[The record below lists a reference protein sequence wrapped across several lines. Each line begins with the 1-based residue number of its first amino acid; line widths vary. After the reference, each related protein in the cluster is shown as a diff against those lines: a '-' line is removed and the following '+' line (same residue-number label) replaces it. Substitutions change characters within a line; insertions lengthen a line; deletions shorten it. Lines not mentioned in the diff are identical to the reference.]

1 MSNKQI
7 KNRLELLR
15 KLMRQNN
22 IDAYIIPTNDFHGSE
37 YVGEYFACRKFISG
51 FTGSAGTCIVT
62 IDEAGLWTDGRYF
75 LQAEEELKNTSIDL
89 YKMGEANVLTIL
101 EFLDQKLDNNST
113 IGFDGR
119 VLSIGFVKNLMNK
132 LKNKNIKYNFE
143 LDLIDQIWENR
154 PNMSSNK
161 VFELSIDYAGEE
173 RISKINKIK
182 NELKNNQ
189 ADYLILTSLDD
200 IAWLLNLR
208 GSDVECNPVF
218 LSYVLISKDEV
229 VLYIDEKKIPT
240 SILNNL
246 NKDEILIKPY
256 NIIYQDIKEI
266 EEDKVVLFD
275 EYKVNYAIKANL
287 KTKNIINKINPTTI
301 YKAIKNETEIKNA
314 YLAHLKDGIALTKFI
329 YYIKH
334 NINKKSFTEISAS
347 DYLENLRKE
356 QPNYIGLS
364 FDTIS
369 GYAHHGA
376 IIHYSATKESNIEL
390 SPKSFLLVDSGGQYL
405 EGTTD
410 VTRTISLGE
419 LTEKE
424 KTYYTLVLKGHL
436 ALSNIIFPEG
446 VSGINLDVLAR
457 ASLWKNLLNYNHGT
471 GHGVG
476 SLLNVHEG
484 PQNISPYQGRASYP
498 FKPGMITS
506 NEPGIY
512 LENEFGIRIENLI
525 LCKNYQESNIGKFL
539 CFDDLTLAPYE
550 VDAIDKSLLTKEE
563 INQIHNYH
571 EKVYNQL
578 SSYLNE
584 EEKNWLKQIVEDI

>member
-1 MSNKQI
+1 M
-7 KNRLELLR
+7 
-15 KLMRQNN
+15 
-22 IDAYIIPTNDFHGSE
+22 
-37 YVGEYFACRKFISG
+37 
-51 FTGSAGTCIVT
+51 
-62 IDEAGLWTDGRYF
+62 
-75 LQAEEELKNTSIDL
+75 
-89 YKMGEANVLTIL
+89 
-101 EFLDQKLDNNST
+101 
-113 IGFDGR
+113 
-119 VLSIGFVKNLMNK
+119 
-132 LKNKNIKYNFE
+132 
-143 LDLIDQIWENR
+143 
-154 PNMSSNK
+154 
-161 VFELSIDYAGEE
+161 
-173 RISKINKIK
+173 
-182 NELKNNQ
+182 
-189 ADYLILTSLDD
+189 
-200 IAWLLNLR
+200 
-208 GSDVECNPVF
+208 
-218 LSYVLISKDEV
+218 
-229 VLYIDEKKIPT
+229 
-240 SILNNL
+240 
-246 NKDEILIKPY
+246 
-256 NIIYQDIKEI
+256 
-266 EEDKVVLFD
+266 
-275 EYKVNYAIKANL
+275 
-287 KTKNIINKINPTTI
+287 
-301 YKAIKNETEIKNA
+301 
-314 YLAHLKDGIALTKFI
+314 
-329 YYIKH
+329 
-334 NINKKSFTEISAS
+334 
-347 DYLENLRKE
+347 
-356 QPNYIGLS
+356 
-364 FDTIS
+364 
-369 GYAHHGA
+369 
-376 IIHYSATKESNIEL
+376 
-390 SPKSFLLVDSGGQYL
+390 
-405 EGTTD
+405 
-410 VTRTISLGE
+410 GE